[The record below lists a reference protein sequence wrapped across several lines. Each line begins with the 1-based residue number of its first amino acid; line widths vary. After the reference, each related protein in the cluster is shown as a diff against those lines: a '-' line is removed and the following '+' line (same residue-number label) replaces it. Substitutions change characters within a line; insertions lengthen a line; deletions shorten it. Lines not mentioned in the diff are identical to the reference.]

1 MTKKIFLMCL
11 AILLTFHCA
20 ASAKKAE
27 IPEEDRIRIAVEVI
41 DGTRHKDFNTAGLLE
56 NYLATRLLEKNLVN
70 VVGEENFD
78 GTIANAKAEGVGNLG
93 ELLVFDAVELPANL
107 ETPADFNQQAYQN
120 LGASYVVRCEVLALG
135 LTKVED
141 ETIGTISSIVGGGL
155 ALGGSGNS
163 SSDKTLRRV
172 GSAVGLLGLGGV
184 FLTKR
189 TALNT
194 VVNMRFIDVASGRV
208 LWQENFV
215 GQAVKHHNGGKN
227 FDDPWTRAFHE
238 SVDDS
243 AKNISKRVNKYVDN
257 VIFKGKSDKNFLP
270 KKFSFGDLNKGKLF

>member
-1 MTKKIFLMCL
+1 MTKKFFLMCL
-11 AILLTFHCA
+11 AILLAFHGA
-20 ASAKKAE
+20 AAAKKAE
-27 IPEEDRIRIAVEVI
+27 IPEEDRIRIAIEVV
-41 DGTRHKDFNTAGLLE
+41 DGTRHKDFNTATMLE
-56 NYLATRLLEKNLVN
+56 NYLATRLVEKKIVN
-70 VVGEENFD
+70 VVGEDSSDNTADELS
-78 GTIANAKAEGVGNLG
+78 GVENLG
-93 ELLVFDAVELPANL
+93 ELLIFDAVELPTTV

-120 LGASYVVRCEVLALG
+120 LGAAYVVRCEVLALG

-155 ALGGSGNS
+155 ALGGSGNK

-172 GSAVGLLGLGGV
+172 GSTIGLLGLGGV

-194 VVNMRFIDVASGRV
+194 VVNMQFIDVETGRV

-215 GQAVKHHNGGKN
+215 GQAVKHHKGGKN
-227 FDDPWTRAFHE
+227 FDDPWTRALHE

-243 AKNISKRVNKYVDN
+243 AKSISKRVNKYVDN
-257 VIFKGKSDKNFLP
+257 VLINGKSDKNFLP
-270 KKFSFGDLNKGKLF
+270 KKNIFKLNKGKLF

>member
-11 AILLTFHCA
+11 AILLAFHCA

-27 IPEEDRIRIAVEVI
+27 IPEEDRIKIAVEVI
-41 DGTRHKDFNTAGLLE
+41 DGTRHKDFNTATLLE
-56 NYLATRLLEKNLVN
+56 KYLATRLLEKNLVN
-70 VVGEENFD
+70 VVDENFSD
-78 GTIANAKAEGVGNLG
+78 ISVETVTGVGNLG
-93 ELLVFDAVELPANL
+93 ELLIFDAVELPTTA

-194 VVNMRFIDVASGRV
+194 VVNMQFIDVASGRV

-215 GQAVKHHNGGKN
+215 GQAVKHHNGGKK

-257 VIFKGKSDKNFLP
+257 VLINGKSDKNFLP
-270 KKFSFGDLNKGKLF
+270 KKFSIGGLNKNKLF

>member
-11 AILLTFHCA
+11 TILLAFHCA

-27 IPEEDRIRIAVEVI
+27 IPEEDRIKIAVEVI
-41 DGTRHKDFNTAGLLE
+41 DGTRHKDFNTATLLE
-56 NYLATRLLEKNLVN
+56 NYLSTRLVEKNLVN
-70 VVGEENFD
+70 VVGNKFPD
-78 GTIANAKAEGVGNLG
+78 GTIPNAKAEGVGNLG
-93 ELLVFDAVELPANL
+93 ELLIFDAVELPANV
-107 ETPADFNQQAYQN
+107 ETPADFDRQRYQN
-120 LGASYVVRCEVLALG
+120 LGANYVVRCEVLALG
-135 LTKVED
+135 LTKVDD
-141 ETIGTISSIVGGGL
+141 ETIGTITSIVGGGL
-155 ALGGSGNS
+155 SLGGSGNK
-163 SSDKTLRRV
+163 SSDKTLRRI
-172 GSAVGLLGLGGV
+172 GSAVGLLGLGGA

-194 VVNMRFIDVASGRV
+194 VVTMQFIDVETGKV
-208 LWQENFV
+208 LWYENFV

-257 VIFKGKSDKNFLP
+257 VIFKGKSDKDFLP
-270 KKFSFGDLNKGKLF
+270 KKFSIGGLKSGKLF

>member
-1 MTKKIFLMCL
+1 MTKKLFLMCV
-11 AILLTFHCA
+11 AILLVFHGA

-27 IPEEDRIRIAVEVI
+27 IPEEDRIRIAVEVV
-41 DGTRHKDFNTAGLLE
+41 DGTRHTDFNTATLLE
-56 NYLATRLLEKNLVN
+56 NYLATRLVDKKLVN

-78 GTIANAKAEGVGNLG
+78 GTIDNAKAEGVGNLG
-93 ELLVFDAVELPANL
+93 ELLIFDAVELPTTA
-107 ETPADFNQQAYQN
+107 ETPADFNQQRYQS
-120 LGASYVVRCEVLALG
+120 LGAAYVVRCEVLALG

-172 GSAVGLLGLGGV
+172 GSAVGLLGIGGV
-184 FLTKR
+184 FLTNR

-194 VVNMRFIDVASGRV
+194 VVNMQFIDVETGKV
-208 LWQENFV
+208 LWQENFI
-215 GQAVKHHNGGKN
+215 GQAVKHSKGGKN

-238 SVDDS
+238 SVEDS
-243 AKNISKRVNKYVDN
+243 AKSISKRVNKYVDN
-257 VIFKGKSDKNFLP
+257 VIFKGKSDKGFLP
-270 KKFSFGDLNKGKLF
+270 KKFSVGGLNKSKLF

>member
-1 MTKKIFLMCL
+1 MTKKFFLMCL
-11 AILLTFHCA
+11 AILLAIHCSA
-20 ASAKKAE
+20 AAKKAE
-27 IPEEDRIRIAVEVI
+27 VPEEDRIRIAVEVV
-41 DGTRHKDFNTAGLLE
+41 DGTRHKEFNTATLLE
-56 NYLATRLLEKNLVN
+56 NYLATRLVEKNLVN
-70 VVGEENFD
+70 VVGEENSD
-78 GTIANAKAEGVGNLG
+78 GTIPNAKAEGVGNLG
-93 ELLVFDAVELPANL
+93 ELLIFDAVELPANV
-107 ETPADFNQQAYQN
+107 ETPADFDQQRYQN
-120 LGASYVVRCEVLALG
+120 IGASYVVRCEVLALG

-155 ALGGSGNS
+155 ALSGSGNS

-194 VVNMRFIDVASGRV
+194 VVNMQFIDVETGKV
-208 LWQENFV
+208 HWHENFV
-215 GQAVKHHNGGKN
+215 GLAVKHSKGGKN

-238 SVDDS
+238 SVEDS

-270 KKFSFGDLNKGKLF
+270 KKFSVGGLNKNKLF

>member
-1 MTKKIFLMCL
+1 MTKKFFLMCL
-11 AILLTFHCA
+11 AILLAIHGA
-20 ASAKKAE
+20 AAAKKAE
-27 IPEEDRIRIAVEVI
+27 IPEADRVKVAIEVV
-41 DGTRHKDFNTAGLLE
+41 DGTRHKEFNTDELLE
-56 NYLATRLLEKNLVN
+56 NYLATRLVEKKIVN
-70 VVGEENFD
+70 VVDGEFSADTDRELS
-78 GTIANAKAEGVGNLG
+78 GVENLG
-93 ELLVFDAVELPANL
+93 ELLIFDAVELPTTT

-194 VVNMRFIDVASGRV
+194 VVNMQFIDVATGKV
-208 LWQENFV
+208 LWQENFL
-215 GQAVKHHNGGKN
+215 GQAVKHHSGGKK
-227 FDDPWTRAFHE
+227 FDNPWTRAFHE

-243 AKNISKRVNKYVDN
+243 AKSISKRVNKYIDN
-257 VIFKGKSDKNFLP
+257 VLINGKSDKDFLP
-270 KKFSFGDLNKGKLF
+270 KKKFIGLGNNKLF